1 MNDFFI
7 KKLNKKRIKSS
18 RTQNFFF
25 QKIKNQNN
33 FFFISKKKKKE
44 KKKKKNKRQGVKD
57 LTHKSSTQVP
67 IIK

>member
-33 FFFISKKKKKE
+33 FFFWISKKK
-44 KKKKKNKRQGVKD
+44 
-57 LTHKSSTQVP
+57 
-67 IIK
+67 